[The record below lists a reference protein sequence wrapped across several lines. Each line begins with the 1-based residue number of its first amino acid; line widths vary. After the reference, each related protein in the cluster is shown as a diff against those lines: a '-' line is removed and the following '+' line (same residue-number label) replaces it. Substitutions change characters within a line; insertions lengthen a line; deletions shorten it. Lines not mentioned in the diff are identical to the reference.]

1 MTTAIARLRQRLADA
16 DRRHLLAGIAGVFV
30 ALAAGST
37 VVAFLIGGGGEEEP
51 PPKKPL
57 TIAAPAT
64 LDDVFN
70 LQGQPA
76 ELPAEDVAA
85 IEALIKGYLEAA
97 TIEPLEHDPDAEES
111 PAPTPLARYF
121 TEAASTRLETDDR
134 LALADDHLPRAE
146 HGVSTERAD
155 LDLAALLGEDGSAQL
170 VAATIAVSMVVRTG
184 DDDVIIDRAGDLVL
198 ERVEGDWRIGGYE
211 VTVERTFASETTTT
225 QQQEEASFR

>member
-1 MTTAIARLRQRLADA
+1 MKNPISTLRQRVAAA
-16 DRRHLLAGIAGVFV
+16 DRRHLLAGVAGMFV
-30 ALAAGST
+30 ALAAGLT
-37 VVAFLIGGGGEEEP
+37 IIAFVIGGGEDEP

-57 TIAAPAT
+57 IIAAPAT

-97 TIEPLEHDPDAEES
+97 TIEPLEHDPDDEES
-111 PAPTPLARYF
+111 PAPTPLATYF
-121 TEAASTRLETDDR
+121 TEPAAARLETDDR

-146 HGVSTERAD
+146 HGVSTERAN

-170 VAATIAVSMVVRTG
+170 VAATIDVSMVVRTG
-184 DDDVIIDRAGDLVL
+184 DDDIIVDRAGDLVL

-211 VTVERTFASETTTT
+211 MAVERIFASETTTT

>member
-1 MTTAIARLRQRLADA
+1 MKNPFSTLRQRLADA
-16 DRRHLLAGIAGVFV
+16 DRRHLLAGVAGVFV
-30 ALAAGST
+30 ALAAGLT
-37 VVAFLIGGGGEEEP
+37 VVAFVIGGGEEAP

-57 TIAAPAT
+57 TVAAPAT

-97 TIEPLEHDPDAEES
+97 TIEPLEYDPDAEE
-111 PAPTPLARYF
+111 PVAPTPLATYF
-121 TEAASTRLETDDR
+121 TEPAAARLETDDR
-134 LALADDHLPRAE
+134 LALADNHLPRAE

-170 VAATIAVSMVVRTG
+170 VAATIDVSMVVRTG
-184 DDDVIIDRAGDLVL
+184 DDDIIIDRAGDLVL
-198 ERVEGDWRIGGYE
+198 ERVEGEWRVGGYE